1 MAELPYMQFFPADW
15 LRDTRMM
22 TASAKG
28 VWIDTLADL
37 WSAPERGLRIA
48 SEREWARLW
57 GVEPERVS
65 DLLEELGKVAGVR
78 REKSGKEFRVTIYS
92 RRIIREELERE
103 RSRNSKRA
111 EDKKDWAFRNL
122 MVSMVPELFPELSR
136 NVPADFPE
144 DSRKIPGD
152 ITETRDHIVINT
164 HNGRA
169 HEIPTVEEAKAYAAS
184 APVPIS
190 EACAVAFHDTQQAAG
205 WITKHGHS
213 IADWRA
219 ALRRYAS
226 VWNENEKSKSL
237 KDGLSPRGSSQ
248 ERTDHRKTKAATE
261 YPEPTT
267 KLPRL

>member
-15 LRDTRMM
+15 IADTRMM

-37 WSAPERGLRIA
+37 WSAPERGLRTA

-65 DLLEELGKVAGVR
+65 DLLEELGKVAGIR
-78 REKSGKEFRVTIYS
+78 REGDRATIYS
-92 RRIIREELERE
+92 RRIIRDELERE

-111 EDKKDWAFRNL
+111 EDRKDWTFRN
-122 MVSMVPELFPELSR
+122 SMIRQAPELFPDVSR
-136 NVPADFPE
+136 NVPAEFPE

-152 ITETRDHIVINT
+152 IPETRDQIVSIT
-164 HNGRA
+164 QSGRA
-169 HEIPTVEEAKAYAAS
+169 HEIPTVEQVKAYAVS
-184 APVPIS
+184 APIPIS

-226 VWNENEKSKSL
+226 IWNENDKSKSGGGH
-237 KDGLSPRGSSQ
+237 KP
-248 ERTDHRKTKAATE
+248 DHRQAKAATE
-261 YPEPTT
+261 YSEPKT

>member
-65 DLLEELGKVAGVR
+65 DLLDELGKVAGVR

-111 EDKKDWAFRNL
+111 EDKKDWAFKNL
-122 MVSMVPELFPELSR
+122 MVAMVPELFPELSR
-136 NVPADFPE
+136 NVPAVFPE

-152 ITETRDHIVINT
+152 ITETRDHIVSIT
-164 HNGRA
+164 QNGRA

-184 APVPIS
+184 APVPIT

-205 WITKHGHS
+205 WITRHGHS

-226 VWNENEKSKSL
+226 VWNENEKSKPANGH
-237 KDGLSPRGSSQ
+237 KA
-248 ERTDHRKTKAATE
+248 DHRQQKAATE
-261 YPEPTT
+261 YPEPKP

>member
-1 MAELPYMQFFPADW
+1 
-15 LRDTRMM
+15 MM

-65 DLLEELGKVAGVR
+65 DLLDELGKVAGVR

-103 RSRNSKRA
+103 RSRNSKRV
-111 EDKKDWAFRNL
+111 EDRKDWAFRNL
-122 MVSMVPELFPELSR
+122 MVLMVPELFPDISR
-136 NVPADFPE
+136 NV
-144 DSRKIPGD
+144 PGD
-152 ITETRDHIVINT
+152 ITETRDQIVNNT

-169 HEIPTVEEAKAYAAS
+169 HEIPTAEQVTAYAAS
-184 APVPIS
+184 APVPIT
-190 EACAVAFHDTQQAAG
+190 EACAVAFHDTQQAHG

-226 VWNENEKSKSL
+226 AWNENEKSKGANGH
-237 KDGLSPRGSSQ
+237 K
-248 ERTDHRKTKAATE
+248 TDHRKEKATTE
-261 YPEPTT
+261 YPEPKT